1 MEVFDTSFLDSDA
14 KQVPESTRRWI
25 WVSLWALAIV
35 GAGAFFLFI
44 AVHVTAAAGA
54 AGGCGGG

>member
-1 MEVFDTSFLDSDA
+1 MQVFDTSFLDSDA
-14 KQVPESTRRWI
+14 NQAPEPRRRRI
-25 WVSLWALAIV
+25 WLSLWALAIV

-44 AVHVTAAAGA
+44 AAHIASAAGA

>member
-1 MEVFDTSFLDSDA
+1 MKVFDTSFLDSEA
-14 KQVPESTRRWI
+14 NQAPPKARRWI
-25 WVSLWALAIV
+25 WWSLYAIAIV

-44 AVHVTAAAGA
+44 ALHVVQAAGA

>member
-14 KQVPESTRRWI
+14 NQAPKSPRRWI
-25 WVSLWALAIV
+25 WLSLYGIV
-35 GAGAFFLFI
+35 TIGAGAFFLFI
-44 AVHVTAAAGA
+44 ALHIAPAAGA